1 MISVYSDEKGKE
13 HATGSE
19 APVPR
24 FSHVEALALGMYK
37 RVALNVA
44 MHERRAQDVVHALLV
59 VMYNLVK
66 TTGHEMLNTCF
77 KQESDLIFVQTRI

>member
-24 FSHVEALALGMYK
+24 FPHVEALALGMYK

-44 MHERRAQDVVHALLV
+44 MHARRAQDVVHAFV
-59 VMYNLVK
+59 V
-66 TTGHEMLNTCF
+66 C
-77 KQESDLIFVQTRI
+77 DVQP

>member
-24 FSHVEALALGMYK
+24 FSYVEALALGMYK
-37 RVALNVA
+37 RVAPNVTV
-44 MHERRAQDVVHALLV
+44 HVRRAQDVVHALLV
-59 VMYNLVK
+59 VMCNLVK
-66 TTGHEMLNTCF
+66 
-77 KQESDLIFVQTRI
+77 QPDLKC

>member
-1 MISVYSDEKGKE
+1 MISVYSNEKGKE

-24 FSHVEALALGMYK
+24 FPYVEAMALGIYK

-44 MHERRAQDVVHALLV
+44 CTRVAH
-59 VMYNLVK
+59 K
-66 TTGHEMLNTCF
+66 ML
-77 KQESDLIFVQTRI
+77 